1 MNQQQLNLTPS
12 GVAQAEALA
21 ELTVYLEENFNLSF
35 DEARWMSAGII
46 HNLTFAIKANP
57 ESRGALLEVARE
69 IKNQKHSLNN

>member
-1 MNQQQLNLTPS
+1 MNKQQINLTPS

-21 ELTVYLEENFNLSF
+21 ELTVYLEREFNLSF

-46 HNLTFAIKANP
+46 HNLTCAIKANP
-57 ESRGALLEVARE
+57 ESHRGLSEIAGE